1 MKKWFF
7 PLSAALLSAIVP
19 ACTGEKVAA
28 ELDNLFSEKFPA
40 DSPGAQVIVVRGGH
54 LVYNRGFGLADLE
67 TRAPITDTT
76 MFNICSVSKQFSAV
90 ALLKLAEE
98 GKLSLDDNVA
108 KYFPQ
113 FQAPFYQKITLR
125 HLLSHT
131 SGIPDA
137 RPRTDEQ
144 WKRYRAEN
152 DSRFDCVEDFKLFSD
167 DYESTRY
174 LEKLDTLNFEPGTQ
188 YEYMNPTFQLVLMIV
203 EQVTGQDF
211 DTWMHENIF
220 VPAGMPGTVYFEPG
234 REIPAMAH
242 GYSRGEDGQWEE
254 DDYGECSFFR
264 TKADGG
270 IYTTALEFVN
280 WDKAIFGDAII
291 SAASRAEAHTSHI
304 ATDIPDTGYGYGWF
318 LEHRANQPR
327 KVYHTGDNGGF
338 HIFEGHFPE
347 KGLFYLIFS
356 NQPHWDREATVEQVD
371 KIFQRH
377 QWI

>member
-54 LVYNRGFGLADLE
+54 LVYDRGFGLADLE

-137 RPRTDEQ
+137 RPRTEEQ
-144 WKRYRAEN
+144 WERYRAEN
-152 DSRFDCVEDFKLFSD
+152 DSQFDCVEDFKLFSD

-220 VPAGMPGTVYFEPG
+220 VPAGMPRTVYFEPG

-318 LEHRANQPR
+318 LEHRAHQPR

-347 KGLFYLIFS
+347 KDLFYLIFA